1 MAFSHHYNIVCI
13 DVENTTKMSVN
24 GNSRMA
30 FGSGTEMKIK
40 LRIVQAYV
48 YKVPRMIEKQEIISH
63 TLLSVDAVT

>member
-1 MAFSHHYNIVCI
+1 
-13 DVENTTKMSVN
+13 MSVN